1 MSSYTPK
8 LSEIQQDWY
17 LVDATSQ
24 TLGRLASEIA
34 QRLRG
39 KHKPTFAKHMDN
51 GDYMVV
57 VNCDHMKVTGN
68 KNTDK
73 LYHRHTGYPGGIK
86 TTSYRDMMQKD
97 PCEVLRLAV
106 KGMLPRGPL
115 GRQMLTKLKLFAGS
129 EHNHSAQQPKP
140 LALNA
145 FVGDNNE

>member
-8 LSEIQQDWY
+8 LSNTTR
-17 LVDATSQ
+17 LVPCRRNVTDARSI
-24 TLGRLASEIA
+24 GIEIA

-86 TTSYRDMMQKD
+86 TASYRDMMQKD
-97 PCEVLRLAV
+97 PVRC
-106 KGMLPRGPL
+106 
-115 GRQMLTKLKLFAGS
+115 FA
-129 EHNHSAQQPKP
+129 
-140 LALNA
+140 LL
-145 FVGDNNE
+145 